1 MGRRPIGNLAMTA
14 AERQQR
20 RRDKLKAAIAAVT
33 AQAEKRSATR
43 AQQAN
48 HALREE
54 LEGLRVAGVFFDL
67 LKDPPEKIAREI
79 INRVPPAKA
88 GDIAFVLSQYVRHRL
103 PLMRRRRAP

>member
-1 MGRRPIGNLAMTA
+1 MGRRPIGDLAMTA

-20 RRDKLKAAIAAVT
+20 RRDKLKAAIAAIST
-33 AQAEKRSATR
+33 KAEKRNTAR
-43 AQQAN
+43 ARQAN
-48 HALREE
+48 RALREE

-79 INRVPPAKA
+79 INRVPPTKA

-103 PLMRRRRAP
+103 PQMRRRRAP